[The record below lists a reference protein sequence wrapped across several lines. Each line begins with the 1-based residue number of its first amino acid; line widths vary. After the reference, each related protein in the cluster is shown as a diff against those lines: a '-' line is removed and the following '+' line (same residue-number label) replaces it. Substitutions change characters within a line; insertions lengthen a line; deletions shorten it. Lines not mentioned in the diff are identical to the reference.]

1 MTPAPASPELIS
13 VGPDEVVVTCTTP
26 PGEHVTT
33 RVGGREVTTVGPEH
47 VARVTGLDPDVEYAL
62 EVEGASPSRFLPAR
76 VRTLARPPGRL
87 LATVATA
94 NDTHLGERQAGVT
107 GDPATD
113 AIGPIRE
120 SAPGDPPYPETMNRA
135 VVEEM
140 RALDPDAVVVKG
152 DLTAVGADDEYAAFL
167 AVYGGL
173 GDRMHHVRGN
183 HDAMLDPTLAIEDAP
198 YAIDLP
204 GVTLAVLDTVI
215 PGTDAGQLPGDQVQW
230 LDDLATERTGP
241 VLVFGHHHCWNV
253 EGPASPAGP
262 YFGIQPDDSRALVN
276 VFARHDHLVG
286 YFAGHTHANRVRRF
300 AAARHVPFAEVACT
314 KDYPGAWAEYRVYEG
329 GYTQVMRRVV
339 EPAAFAWAERCRSM
353 IQGIY
358 GELVLGGL
366 EHRCFS
372 QRF

>member
-1 MTPAPASPELIS
+1 VTPAPASPELIS
-13 VGPDEVVVTCTTP
+13 VGPDEVVVTFTTS
-26 PGEHVTT
+26 PGERVTT
-33 RVGGREVTTVGPEH
+33 RVGEREVTTVGPEH
-47 VARVTGLDPDVEYAL
+47 VARITDLEPDAELAL
-62 EVEGASPSRFLPAR
+62 EVEGASPGRFLPAR
-76 VRTLARPPGRL
+76 VRTLARPAGRL

-120 SAPGDPPYPETMNRA
+120 AAPGDPPYPETMNRA

-152 DLTAVGADDEYAAFL
+152 DLTAVGADAEYAAFL
-167 AVYGGL
+167 AVYGQL

-198 YAIDLP
+198 YTIDLP

-215 PGTDAGQLPGDQVQW
+215 PGTDAGQLPADQVQW
-230 LDDLATERTGP
+230 LDDLAAERTGP

-253 EGPASPAGP
+253 EGPTPPTGP
-262 YFGIQPDDSRALVN
+262 YFGIQPEDSRALVG
-276 VFARHDHLVG
+276 VFARHEHLVG

-329 GYTQVMRRVV
+329 GYAQVMRRVV
-339 EPAAFAWAERCRSM
+339 EPAAFAWAERCRTM

-366 EHRCFS
+366 EDRCFS